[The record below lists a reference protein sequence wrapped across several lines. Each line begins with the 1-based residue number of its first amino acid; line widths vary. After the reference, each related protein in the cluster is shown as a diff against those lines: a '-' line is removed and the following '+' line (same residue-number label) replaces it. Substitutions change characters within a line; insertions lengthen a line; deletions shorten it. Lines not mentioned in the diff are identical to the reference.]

1 VRRSQQ
7 LGRYHLLDR
16 IACGGMAEVYRAR
29 TFDAE
34 GGAHLVAIK
43 RVLTHLI
50 QDDDFIQMLVDEAK
64 IAGLLVHENIAQVY
78 EFVHLGDNYFI
89 SMEFVDGKDVR
100 SILDRCRANDEWIPP
115 ADAAYIG
122 AEVCQALDTAHTQRD
137 RDGSPLKIVHR
148 DISPSNVICSYQ
160 GQVKLCDFGIAKAV
174 LSRVQTK
181 TGVIKGKVKYMSP
194 EQAMGKR
201 LDGRSDL
208 FSLGV
213 VMYEML
219 TRQSPFSAPAEMEL
233 IFAVR
238 DARYAPIR
246 DLNPNVPPEL
256 CAIVDRAMTRSRGQR
271 WQTARDFA
279 AALRSFLAAHAPR
292 YQRSRLAHLLRRL
305 FASDIES
312 DLRLMEDY
320 EVEGQPTEIADMG
333 INLIADALGPDA
345 PYSKFTPM
353 VGATGSASGRGSA
366 AISGLIAARGPADAP
381 FDLHSAET
389 VILPVNRPPAAAGA
403 PPRPPQ
409 PPGPP
414 PVTPPSGPPPLPPGA
429 RPPLPGAPGL
439 HDAETQILQITGDD
453 APTKLR

>member
-1 VRRSQQ
+1 MRRTQQ

-29 TFDAE
+29 TFDVE
-34 GGAHLVAIK
+34 GRAHLVAIK

-64 IAGLLVHENIAQVY
+64 IAGLLVHNNIAQVY

-89 SMEFVDGKDVR
+89 SMEYVDGKDVR
-100 SILDRCRANDEWIPP
+100 SILDRCRANDEWVPA
-115 ADAAYIG
+115 ADAAYVA
-122 AEVCQALDTAHTQRD
+122 AEVCDALQAAHTQRD

-201 LDGRSDL
+201 LDARSDL

-213 VMYEML
+213 VLYEML

-238 DARYAPIR
+238 DARYLPIR
-246 DLNPNVPPEL
+246 EINPNVPPEL
-256 CAIVDRAMTRSRGQR
+256 CDVVDRAMTRSRGHR
-271 WQTARDFA
+271 FQTAHDFGL
-279 AALRSFLAAHAPR
+279 ALRGFLSRHAPR

-305 FASDIES
+305 FENDIES

-320 EVEGQPTEIADMG
+320 EVDGAPTEIADMG
-333 INLIADALGPDA
+333 VNLIADALGPDA
-345 PYSKFTPM
+345 PYSQFTPM
-353 VGATGSASGRGSA
+353 VRASGTLESRSRPTVQPG
-366 AISGLIAARGPADAP
+366 

-389 VILPVNRPPAAAGA
+389 LILTRNRVPPAAAG
-403 PPRPPQ
+403 

-414 PVTPPSGPPPLPPGA
+414 PL
-429 RPPLPGAPGL
+429 
-439 HDAETQILQITGDD
+439 
-453 APTKLR
+453 